1 MSRTIEELKEY
12 ISHNVDEVG
21 VLELLDISAE
31 DLVEAFHDRIE
42 EGYDKLLKE
51 LELEEEECDRT
62 Q

>member
-42 EGYDKLLKE
+42 ERYDKLLKE